1 MRQVLVIDDQNG
13 ILSLLQTFL
22 THLGHV
28 VKIARDG
35 QEGIEVFDSERNLD
49 LVITD
54 IRMPRM
60 DGNAVARHIRNS
72 NRPDMAIIAVSGF
85 VDEVESEMFN
95 FLIEKPFEMQTL
107 ADVIEKIQRNPSQ
120 QRFPTEHFLPTI

>member
-1 MRQVLVIDDQNG
+1 MRQVLIIDDQNC

-22 THLGHV
+22 MHLGHE

-35 QEGIEVFDSERNLD
+35 KEGIEVFDSERNLD

-72 NRPDMAIIAVSGF
+72 DRPDIPIIAVSGF
-85 VDEVESEMFN
+85 ADEVENGMFN
-95 FLIEKPFEMQTL
+95 FFIEKPFRIQTL
-107 ADVIEKIQRNPSQ
+107 ADVIEKIKPNNP
-120 QRFPTEHFLPTI
+120 

>member
-1 MRQVLVIDDQNG
+1 MPEVLVIDDHNE
-13 ILSLLQTFL
+13 ILNILRFILIKM
-22 THLGHV
+22 GYE

-35 QEGIEVFDSERNLD
+35 KEGIEVFDSERNLD

-72 NRPDMAIIAVSGF
+72 DRPDIPIIAVSGF
-85 VDEVESEMFN
+85 ANEVENGMFN
-95 FLIEKPFEMQTL
+95 FLITKPFGIQDLSE
-107 ADVIEKIQRNPSQ
+107 VIEKIKR
-120 QRFPTEHFLPTI
+120 TV

>member
-1 MRQVLVIDDQNG
+1 MPEVLVIDDQND
-13 ILSLLQTFL
+13 ILNCLRYVLIN
-22 THLGHV
+22 LGYE

-72 NRPDMAIIAVSGF
+72 DRPEMPIIAVTGF
-85 VDEVESEMFN
+85 ADEVEIEMFN
-95 FLIEKPFEMQTL
+95 FLVPGK
-107 ADVIEKIQRNPSQ
+107 K
-120 QRFPTEHFLPTI
+120 H

>member
-1 MRQVLVIDDQNG
+1 MKNVMPEVLVIDDQND
-13 ILSLLQTFL
+13 ILNCLLYVL
-22 THLGHV
+22 INLGYE

-72 NRPDMAIIAVSGF
+72 DRPEMPIIAVTGF
-85 VDEVESEMFN
+85 ADEVEIEMFN
-95 FLIEKPFEMQTL
+95 FLITKPFGMKTL
-107 ADVIEKIQRNPSQ
+107 ADVIEKCKLNHP
-120 QRFPTEHFLPTI
+120 